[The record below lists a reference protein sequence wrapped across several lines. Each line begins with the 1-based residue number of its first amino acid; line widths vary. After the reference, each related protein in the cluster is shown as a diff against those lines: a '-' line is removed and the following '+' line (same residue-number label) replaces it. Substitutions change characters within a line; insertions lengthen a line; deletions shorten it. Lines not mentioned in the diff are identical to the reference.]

1 MTTPVTDGTGHPEPL
16 LTADQWAA
24 IAAKFSA
31 TSAPTAAGTTS
42 EPATGTDQ
50 PAMGEPVTQP
60 APTPPA
66 PPTSPNQPA
75 PVPTAP
81 PAPGQPQPPAPPTT
95 PAPPPGQANGQPSA
109 TPQFV
114 APTPATAP
122 AGGQHPG
129 PGPATSGDADDA
141 DGFPANTPIA
151 EMTAKQ
157 QASYWKSQAR
167 KHEERVKGM
176 SDYDRYKTAY
186 DEYQRLIAASQ
197 TEQEKAVA
205 EARRQGHA
213 EALNQAGGQLVEQ
226 WVRAAAAGRLADE
239 SVNALLAGLDRS
251 RFLAAN
257 GGVDTDKVYQ
267 FVGSIA
273 PAAPAQPVA
282 GPGAPANTAQPA
294 APVAPPRGPD
304 FGQGT
309 PSSARPSGLEA
320 GREIARQRFG
330 SQTTNTAAR

>member
-1 MTTPVTDGTGHPEPL
+1 MTRPVTNDTGQPEPVFTAAQWQA
-16 LTADQWAA
+16 LTALHVPQ
-24 IAAKFSA
+24 
-31 TSAPTAAGTTS
+31 S
-42 EPATGTDQ
+42 EPDTGANQ

-66 PPTSPNQPA
+66 PPTPPAQPA
-75 PVPTAP
+75 PTQPTP
-81 PAPGQPQPPAPPTT
+81 PGQPQPPAPPTN
-95 PAPPPGQANGQPSA
+95 PAPPPGGG
-109 TPQFV
+109 QFV
-114 APTPATAP
+114 APTPAAQP
-122 AGGQHPG
+122 ATGGQQPTG
-129 PGPATSGDADDA
+129 NGARSGDADDA

-157 QASYWKSQAR
+157 QANYWRTQAR
-167 KHEERVKGM
+167 KHEDRVKGM
-176 SDYDRYKTAY
+176 SDYDKYKDSY
-186 DEYQRLIAASQ
+186 DEYQRLLHASQ

-205 EARRQGHA
+205 EAHRQGRASALA
-213 EALNQAGGQLVEQ
+213 ETGGQLVEQ

-251 RFLAAN
+251 RFLHEN

-273 PAAPAQPVA
+273 PAVPAVPVA
-282 GPGAPANTAQPA
+282 APGAPANPAQPVVP
-294 APVAPPRGPD
+294 APVTPPRGPD

-320 GREIARQRFG
+320 GREIARQRF
-330 SQTTNTAAR
+330 SSPTNQAAR